1 MQQWLNGF
9 SDSDWA
15 GCKKTAKSTSGGAIM
30 LGQHCLKT
38 WSSTQKTIAL
48 SSGEAELIALV
59 KMSTETL
66 GILNLLAEWGIN
78 PGARI
83 FADSSA
89 ALGVVHRKGSGKL
102 RHIRVNMLWVQ
113 DKRANG
119 ELDYQKVEGAENPGD
134 LMTKYLGSGL
144 LQNHLETLSMEI
156 RGGRANESLQV
167 R

>member
-1 MQQWLNGF
+1 
-9 SDSDWA
+9 
-15 GCKKTAKSTSGGAIM
+15 M
-30 LGQHCLKT
+30 LGNHCLKT

-59 KMSTETL
+59 KMSTEIV
-66 GILNLLAEWGIN
+66 GIMNLLQEWGIK

-113 DKRANG
+113 DKRASG
-119 ELDYQKVEGAENPGD
+119 ELDYQKVDGSENPGD
-134 LMTKYLGSGL
+134 LMTKHLGSGL
-144 LQNHLETLSMEI
+144 MRNHVESLSLEV
-156 RGGRANESLQV
+156 RGGRAKESLTV
-167 R
+167 

>member
-1 MQQWLNGF
+1 
-9 SDSDWA
+9 
-15 GCKKTAKSTSGGAIM
+15 M
-30 LGQHCLKT
+30 LGNHCPKT

-66 GILNLLAEWGIN
+66 GSMNMLKEWGIQ

-89 ALGVVHRKGSGKL
+89 ALGVAHRKGSGKL

-119 ELDYQKVEGAENPGD
+119 ELDYQKIEGSDNPGD

-144 LQNHLETLSMEI
+144 MKSHLESLTMEV
-156 RGGRANESLQV
+156 RGGRAKEGLTV
-167 R
+167 

>member
-1 MQQWLNGF
+1 
-9 SDSDWA
+9 
-15 GCKKTAKSTSGGAIM
+15 M
-30 LGQHCLKT
+30 LGMHCLKT

-66 GILNLLAEWGIN
+66 GIMNMLREWGIQ

-83 FADSSA
+83 FTDSSA

-113 DKRANG
+113 DKRATG
-119 ELDYQKVEGAENPGD
+119 ELDYQKIEGTENPGD
-134 LMTKYLGSGL
+134 LMTKYLGSSL
-144 LQNHLETLSMEI
+144 MRSHLTTLTLEI
-156 RGGRANESLQV
+156 RGGRAKEGLAV
-167 R
+167 